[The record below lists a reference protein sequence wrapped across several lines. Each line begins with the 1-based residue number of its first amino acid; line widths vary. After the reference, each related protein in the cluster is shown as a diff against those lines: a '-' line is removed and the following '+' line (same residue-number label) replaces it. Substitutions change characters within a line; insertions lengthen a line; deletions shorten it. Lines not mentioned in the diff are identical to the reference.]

1 MLRNTDVSFTP
12 SMNFFDSYFDEISTS
27 VREVD
32 AAQLDALAA
41 LFVDAQQG
49 GYKVII
55 VGNGGSAAIASHV
68 SVDLTKVAGIR
79 SHNFNEANLLTCFAN
94 DYGYERWVA
103 KAIEFYGTP
112 GDVAVFISSSGR
124 SPNIVN
130 GAGAA
135 RDVGVRSVTLSGF
148 DVDNPLRKLGEL
160 NFWANSKSYNVVE
173 MTHQIWL
180 LAVVDRIVAREET
193 IV

>member
-1 MLRNTDVSFTP
+1 MK
-12 SMNFFDSYFDEISTS
+12 FFSDYFDEISTRM
-27 VREVD
+27 REIEP
-32 AAQLDALAA
+32 AQLDALAA
-41 LFVDAQQG
+41 LFVEAQQDG
-49 GYKVII
+49 HKVII

-68 SVDLTKVAGIR
+68 TVDLTKVASVR
-79 SHNFNEANLLTCFAN
+79 SHNFNEADLLTCFAN
-94 DYGYERWVA
+94 DYGYERWVE

-135 RDVGVRSVTLSGF
+135 RALGVRPVTLSGF
-148 DVDNPLRKLGEL
+148 DADNPLRKLGEL
-160 NFWANSKSYNVVE
+160 NFWVNSRSYNVVE

-180 LAVVDRIVAREET
+180 LAVVDRIVARKEA
-193 IV
+193 VA